1 MSIFKIIPVVGWLL
15 DGTEAVDPRLLQLL
29 EGIEAEGSLQQSA
42 RRHGL
47 SYRHAWGLLE
57 HWGQRFGQPLALLE
71 RGRGASLSR
80 TGAALLEAQRQASA
94 VTREALQGI
103 AAQFQRTVD
112 AMGPDGTDPN
122 AVPLAATTLQVC
134 ASHDLAL
141 TRARDALTSS
151 GVDLTLQVQGSLDAL
166 QALLERR
173 CDIAGFHLRHGQ
185 SVQAWLMRHGAG
197 NPPASREANRS
208 GSKSGGN
215 KNGGSKSSG
224 SKRPSSLLLAVLTE
238 REQGLMLRPALA
250 GQIQTLADLARG
262 GQRFLNRQR
271 GSGTRALLDELLRE
285 AGLRPAMIRGYQD
298 EEFTHLA
305 VAASIAGGG
314 ADAGFGIRAA
324 AERFGLAFVPLARET
339 YYLASRADG
348 AVAVSLS
355 RIAAWLR
362 DAAFR
367 TLCQDLPGYDTT
379 HAGEE
384 SLFEPPRRPRGRPR
398 GSGTG

>member
-15 DGTEAVDPRLLQLL
+15 EGGEAVDARLLQLL
-29 EGIEAEGSLQQSA
+29 EGIESEGSLQQSA

-71 RGRGASLSR
+71 RGRGASLSHV
-80 TGAALLEAQRQASA
+80 GAALLEAQRQASA
-94 VTREALQGI
+94 VTREALQSI
-103 AAQFQRTVD
+103 AAQFQRSID
-112 AMGPDGTDPN
+112 ASSTDDSDPD
-122 AVPLAATTLQVC
+122 AAHLRGASLRSASLQVC

-141 TRARDALTSS
+141 ARARDALAAG
-151 GVDLTLQVQGSLDAL
+151 GVDLALQVQGSLDAL
-166 QALLERR
+166 QSLLARH

-185 SVQAWLMRHGAG
+185 SVQAWLLQHGAG
-197 NPPASREANRS
+197 NAPMRRQ
-208 GSKSGGN
+208 GSTA
-215 KNGGSKSSG
+215 GS
-224 SKRPSSLLLAVLTE
+224 SKRPSNLLLAVLTE
-238 REQGLMLRPALA
+238 REQGLMLTQGLA
-250 GQIQTLADLARG
+250 AHIKSLSDLARG

-314 ADAGFGIRAA
+314 AEAGFGIRAA
-324 AERFGLAFVPLARET
+324 AERFGLAFVPLAKET
-339 YYLASRADG
+339 YYLATRADG
-348 AVAVSLS
+348 AIAPSFS

-362 DAAFR
+362 GAAFR
-367 TLCQDLPGYDTT
+367 TLCHDLAGYDTT

>member
-15 DGTEAVDPRLLQLL
+15 EGGEAVDPRLLQLL
-29 EGIEAEGSLQQSA
+29 EGIESEGSLQQSA

-71 RGRGASLSR
+71 RGRGASLSHV
-80 TGAALLEAQRQASA
+80 GAALLEAQRQASA
-94 VTREALQGI
+94 VTREALQSI
-103 AAQFQRTVD
+103 AAQFQRSID
-112 AMGPDGTDPN
+112 ASSTDDSDPD
-122 AVPLAATTLQVC
+122 AAHLRGASLRSASLQVC

-141 TRARDALTSS
+141 ARARDALAAG
-151 GVDLTLQVQGSLDAL
+151 GVDLALQVQGSLDAL
-166 QALLERR
+166 QSLLARH

-185 SVQAWLMRHGAG
+185 SVQAWLLQHGAG
-197 NPPASREANRS
+197 NAPMRRQ
-208 GSKSGGN
+208 GSTA
-215 KNGGSKSSG
+215 GS
-224 SKRPSSLLLAVLTE
+224 SKRPSNLLLAVLTE
-238 REQGLMLRPALA
+238 REQGLMLTQGLA
-250 GQIQTLADLARG
+250 AHIKSLSDLARG

-314 ADAGFGIRAA
+314 AEAGFGIRAA
-324 AERFGLAFVPLARET
+324 AERFGLAFVPLAKET
-339 YYLASRADG
+339 YYLATRADG
-348 AVAVSLS
+348 AIAPSFS

-362 DAAFR
+362 GAAFR
-367 TLCQDLPGYDTT
+367 TLCHDLAGYDTT